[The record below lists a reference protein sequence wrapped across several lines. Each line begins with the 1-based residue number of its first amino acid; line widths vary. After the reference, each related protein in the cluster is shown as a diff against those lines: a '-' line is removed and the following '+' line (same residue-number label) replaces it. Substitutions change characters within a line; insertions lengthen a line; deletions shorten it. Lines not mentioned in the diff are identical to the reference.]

1 MKRLSAKDLKA
12 LKSLIN
18 KANNIVITTHWSPD
32 GDAIGSSLGLM
43 QILKNAGKKVN
54 VVVPNAY
61 PNFLNWLP
69 NNHSVVVHQNN
80 EKKAEK
86 LIQQSDLVFTL
97 DFNALKR
104 IADLGV
110 AIEKAKKPIVMVDHH
125 RMPDAYAVLKYHD
138 INACSTC
145 ELIYDMAIELGYK
158 KHIDEQAAE
167 CLYTG
172 ILTDSG
178 SFKFESVTAHTHEIA
193 AELIKLGVKQHLIQ
207 SKIYDTNSFERLQLI
222 GFALS
227 KKLVYLEKLNT
238 AYITLSEKELK
249 QFKFKKGD
257 TEGLVNYALSV
268 AAIEFSA
275 IMMERDGEIKCSFRS
290 KGDFD
295 VNVFSRTYFDGGGHK
310 NAAGGVSRLGLRA
323 TEQLFLKVIK
333 KNYPK
338 K

>member
-1 MKRLSAKDLKA
+1 MKRLSVKDLKA

-43 QILKNAGKKVN
+43 QILKNAGKKAKVI
-54 VVVPNAY
+54 VPNAY
-61 PNFLNWLP
+61 PDFLNWLP
-69 NNHSVVVHQNN
+69 NNDSVVIFEN
-80 EKKAEK
+80 EKAKAQK
-86 LIQQSDLVFTL
+86 LIKSADLFFTL

-104 IADLGV
+104 IADLGI
-110 AIEKAKKPIVMVDHH
+110 AIEAAKKPIVMVDHH
-125 RMPDAYAVLKYHD
+125 RMPDEYAVLKYHD
-138 INACSTC
+138 VNACSTC
-145 ELIYDMAIELGYK
+145 ELIYDMSMELSYK
-158 KHIDEQAAE
+158 KNIDAKAAE

-193 AELIKLGVKQHLIQ
+193 AELIKLGVKQNAIQ
-207 SKIYDTNSFERLQLI
+207 SKIYDTNSFERLQLV
-222 GFALS
+222 GYALS

-249 QFKFKKGD
+249 QFNFKKGD

-295 VNVFSRTYFDGGGHK
+295 VNLFSRAHFNGGGHK
-310 NAAGGVSRLGLRA
+310 NAAGGASKLALKA
-323 TEQLFLKVIK
+323 AEKLFLNAL
-333 KNYPK
+333 KNNHP
-338 K
+338 